1 MVRSVKARSLR
12 RLDTE
17 VRERFIVGVSA
28 SGVKDQIKFGGNTV
42 DTSKQK
48 PDLMSSNRAAEDGGK
63 RILAHLEHGPKTAA
77 KTPRTSGWT
86 IDGWTVGLGLLLVT
100 MCTVAWLIHDNT
112 LSPDSYARS
121 RSSVT
126 TRTYQQPTERQMVA
140 AAPAEQAAAIVNEP
154 VVKESA
160 SKPFAA
166 IEAHAPPSAHTA
178 PALARAETSHPAG
191 APRRPAVTTNTAA
204 ARPPVPHTGAAV
216 PPAIGDTDVALLTAL
231 VAHSGKP
238 ALVLPERSRDVV
250 ERQDGDSTAQL
261 LARCKQLGLI
271 EGMLCRSR
279 ICSGRWDADLAC
291 NAPSH

>member
-1 MVRSVKARSLR
+1 M
-12 RLDTE
+12 
-17 VRERFIVGVSA
+17 
-28 SGVKDQIKFGGNTV
+28 

-48 PDLMSSNRAAEDGGK
+48 PDLMSSNRTAEDGGK

-77 KTPRTSGWT
+77 KTPRASGWSV
-86 IDGWTVGLGLLLVT
+86 DDWTVGLGLLVVT

-112 LSPDSYARS
+112 LSPDSYGRN
-121 RSSVT
+121 RSSSVA
-126 TRTYQQPTERQMVA
+126 TRTYQQPTERPMAA

-154 VVKESA
+154 ALKEPATKS
-160 SKPFAA
+160 FAA
-166 IEAHAPPSAHTA
+166 IEAHAPASVAPPPAHAA
-178 PALARAETSHPAG
+178 PAVARAETSHAG
-191 APRRPAVTTNTAA
+191 ATPHRPAVAANTAA
-204 ARPPVPHTGAAV
+204 ARSPAPRVATAAS
-216 PPAIGDTDVALLTAL
+216 PSTIGDTDVALLTAL

-238 ALVLPERSRDVV
+238 ALALPERSRDVV

>member
-1 MVRSVKARSLR
+1 M
-12 RLDTE
+12 
-17 VRERFIVGVSA
+17 
-28 SGVKDQIKFGGNTV
+28 

-77 KTPRTSGWT
+77 KTPRASGWT
-86 IDGWTVGLGLLLVT
+86 IDGWTVGLGLLVVT
-100 MCTVAWLIHDNT
+100 MCTVAWLVHDNT

-121 RSSVT
+121 RSGVT
-126 TRTYQQPTERQMVA
+126 TRTYQQPTERPMVA

-154 VVKESA
+154 AVKEPATKS
-160 SKPFAA
+160 FAA
-166 IEAHAPPSAHTA
+166 IEAHAPASVTPPPAHAA
-178 PALARAETSHPAG
+178 PAVARAETSHAAG
-191 APRRPAVTTNTAA
+191 ALHRPAVAANTAA
-204 ARPPVPHTGAAV
+204 VHSPAPRTIGAGI

-238 ALVLPERSRDVV
+238 ALTVPERSRDVV

>member
-1 MVRSVKARSLR
+1 
-12 RLDTE
+12 
-17 VRERFIVGVSA
+17 
-28 SGVKDQIKFGGNTV
+28 
-42 DTSKQK
+42 
-48 PDLMSSNRAAEDGGK
+48 MSSNRAAEDGGK

-77 KTPRTSGWT
+77 KAPRASGWT
-86 IDGWTVGLGLLLVT
+86 IDGWTVGLGLLVVT
-100 MCTVAWLIHDNT
+100 MCTVAWLVHDNT
-112 LSPDSYARS
+112 LSTDSYARS
-121 RSSVT
+121 RSSVA
-126 TRTYQQPTERQMVA
+126 TRAYQQPTERQMVA

-154 VVKESA
+154 ALKEPA
-160 SKPFAA
+160 SKSLAA
-166 IEAHAPPSAHTA
+166 METHAPTGVAPPPA
-178 PALARAETSHPAG
+178 PAVAKAETSHAAG
-191 APRRPAVTTNTAA
+191 APHRPAVASNTAA
-204 ARPPVPHTGAAV
+204 MRSPAPRAIGAGI

-238 ALVLPERSRDVV
+238 ALALPERSRDVV

>member
-1 MVRSVKARSLR
+1 M
-12 RLDTE
+12 
-17 VRERFIVGVSA
+17 
-28 SGVKDQIKFGGNTV
+28 

-48 PDLMSSNRAAEDGGK
+48 PDLMSSNRTAEDGGK

-77 KTPRTSGWT
+77 KTPRASGWSV
-86 IDGWTVGLGLLLVT
+86 DGWTVGLGLLVVT
-100 MCTVAWLIHDNT
+100 MCTVAWLVHDNT

-121 RSSVT
+121 RGSVT
-126 TRTYQQPTERQMVA
+126 TRTYQQPTERQMA
-140 AAPAEQAAAIVNEP
+140 AAVPEQAAAIVNEP
-154 VVKESA
+154 VLKEPA
-160 SKPFAA
+160 TKPFTA
-166 IEAHAPPSAHTA
+166 IEALAASSVARPSVH
-178 PALARAETSHPAG
+178 PANAVARTETSHAAS
-191 APRRPAVTTNTAA
+191 APQHKPAVAASAAA
-204 ARPPVPHTGAAV
+204 ARSPAPRVATAAS
-216 PPAIGDTDVALLTAL
+216 PSTIGDTDVALLTAL

-238 ALVLPERSRDVV
+238 ALALPERSRDVV